1 YKPSIVHSGGNRQHS
16 ILVIDTKEMFPKSEK
31 RFQFNQRS
39 YRMKSSLLLVLTVAA
54 LLLAPSVFA
63 QNTGSHTANP
73 PANFKKVS
81 TLVRLP
87 DWLPGLGTL
96 YVDPAT
102 LPAGPYLGYNHDGRL
117 VDVTYMISIK
127 DFDEHKDWNDLGKD
141 IAQLHL
147 KVDHTSVNYNPGHPG
162 LQEPH
167 YHITQFLISPAQQEQ
182 ELK

>member
-1 YKPSIVHSGGNRQHS
+1 
-16 ILVIDTKEMFPKSEK
+16 MK
-31 RFQFNQRS
+31 R
-39 YRMKSSLLLVLTVAA
+39 SLLLVFTFAA
-54 LLLAPSVFA
+54 LLLSPSVFA
-63 QNTGSHTANP
+63 QNTGGNTPNP

-102 LPAGPYLGYNHDGRL
+102 LPAGPYLGYNHNGQL
-117 VDVTYMISIK
+117 VNVVYMISIK
-127 DFDEHKDWNDLGKD
+127 DLDQHKDWNDLGQN
-141 IAQLHL
+141 IAHLGL

-167 YHITQFLISPAQQEQ
+167 YHIIQWLITPAQQEQ
-182 ELK
+182 DLK